1 MTTRSA
7 AARPAS
13 RTIGD
18 LLRDWRQR
26 RRLSQ
31 MDLALEAE
39 ISTRHLSFMET
50 GRATPSRE
58 MVLRLAESLDIPL
71 RERNAMLVAAGFAPM
86 FPERNL
92 DDPSLAAA
100 RRAIDLVLAGHEP
113 YPALALDRH
122 WTIVAHN
129 RAIAP
134 FLEGCAADLLTPPI
148 NMVRLSL
155 HPQGIAPRID
165 NLGEVRAHVV
175 ARLRRQ
181 IELTADP
188 VLESLLEEISAWPV
202 PFSQPHPRKG
212 RGSGATVHPGQAQ
225 DRGGT
230 ADPDLGDDRLR
241 HAGGRD
247 ARRTR
252 HRDVPAGGCRDGREA
267 EDDDGGVAPCRHT
280 CWPPLMWISAPLR

>member
-7 AARPAS
+7 ATRPAS

-39 ISTRHLSFMET
+39 ISTRHLSFVET

-212 RGSGATVHPGQAQ
+212 QEAEQLFIPV
-225 DRGGT
+225 
-230 ADPDLGDDRLR
+230 RLR
-241 HAGGRD
+241 TAAG
-247 ARRTR
+247 
-252 HRDVPAGGCRDGREA
+252 
-267 EDDDGGVAPCRHT
+267 
-280 CWPPLMWISAPLR
+280 PLTLISATTVFGTPVDVTLAELAIETFLPADAETAERLRTMMAG